1 MSLGTQCKPWPNLK
15 TPIPRK
21 TYLLLQHLLRFLVK
35 SEAATP
41 ATPPQ
46 SPISLILPIPQ
57 TPTQLPSESSGDT
70 RSGSTA
76 NGILT
81 PGAPPFSLAFP
92 SLPLVGSSRAPIL
105 SPLDRMT
112 LLHALPHLLLPM
124 TAMLAADGW
133 VWFLLLWFNVTYW
146 FGSSFWVLLIRFGF
160 VELFHI
166 WLIILGTCLDFVIAL
181 NWLSILLYYF

>member
-1 MSLGTQCKPWPNLK
+1 MENSEVSLGHEESTCFKRKTPAPPICHTSGNDLLVWIKQQILNFGGELMSLGTQCKPWPNLK
-15 TPIPRK
+15 TPIPPK

-70 RSGSTA
+70 RSDSTA

-112 LLHALPHLLLPM
+112 LLHALPLLLLPM
-124 TAMLAADGW
+124 TAMLAADGACMP
-133 VWFLLLWFNVTYW
+133 NRIST
-146 FGSSFWVLLIRFGF
+146 
-160 VELFHI
+160 
-166 WLIILGTCLDFVIAL
+166 
-181 NWLSILLYYF
+181 